1 MKENKTALMKATDL
15 LAMSEQ
21 SSKNLRKKLLA
32 RKYEEKEVD
41 EAIEKL
47 KKYKYLNDEEFCK
60 RQFEILYSEEKLSV
74 KQICVKLI
82 QKGFELEFVK
92 KIIPED
98 TYEHEIKA
106 AEKILQKKF
115 RPQKIED
122 EKEFYKIKT
131 KIWKYLAT
139 KGFEPEIITVVAEN
153 FMINCSNND

>member
-15 LAMSEQ
+15 LAISEQ

-82 QKGFELEFVK
+82 QKGFDSELVK
-92 KIIPED
+92 KFIPED
-98 TYEHEIKA
+98 IYEHELNA
-106 AEKILQKKF
+106 AENSLQKKF
-115 RPQKIED
+115 RPQTFD
-122 EKEFYKIKT
+122 DSKELYKFKT
-131 KIWKYLAT
+131 KIWKCLAT
-139 KGFEPEIITVVAEN
+139 KGFETEIISVVAEK
-153 FMINCSNND
+153 FINK

>member
-82 QKGFELEFVK
+82 QKGFDSELVK
-92 KIIPED
+92 KFIPED
-98 TYEHEIKA
+98 IYEHEINA
-106 AEKILQKKF
+106 AENSLQKKF
-115 RPQKIED
+115 CPQTFD
-122 EKEFYKIKT
+122 DSKELYKFKT
-131 KIWKYLAT
+131 KLWQHLAS
-139 KGFEPEIITVVAEN
+139 KGFDSEIISEVVEN
-153 FMINCSNND
+153 FLSSRS